1 MLGKLM
7 KQEFRATG
15 RVMLPIFGALLI
27 LALLGNISMQLLA
40 GEAGSISA
48 FRVLLVLFIVFF
60 VLGIFATAI
69 MTIVIMVSRFYR
81 NLLKDEGYLMFTLPV
96 NVHEIVWAKLLVS
109 LVWFLVAGLLIWLI
123 VMATVL
129 ISSGTNLGEVFREL
143 PSWAEIREVLRSY
156 NLTGGLIRIG
166 LQLLVI
172 AVLSCLASC
181 LHFYAAMSLGHMF
194 AKDKIILSIV
204 FFVVISFL
212 FSIVDNG
219 YILSGMMGNLDASFN
234 FEPET
239 AADGLRFG
247 SMLLW
252 HGILLQG
259 IQAAVLYLATVLSLR
274 RGLNLG

>member
-7 KQEFRATG
+7 KQDFRATG
-15 RVMLPIFGALLI
+15 RVMLPVFGALMI

-40 GEAGSISA
+40 GEAGNVA
-48 FRVLLVLFIVFF
+48 ALRVILILFIVFF

-96 NVHEIVWAKLLVS
+96 NVHEIVWAKLIVS
-109 LVWFLVAGLLIWLI
+109 LVWFLVAALLIWI
-123 VMATVL
+123 VVL
-129 ISSGTNLGEVFREL
+129 GTAIIGSGTNLGEIFREL
-143 PSWAEIREVLRSY
+143 PSWQEIREVLREY
-156 NLTGGLIRIG
+156 NLTSGLVTIG
-166 LQLLVI
+166 LQLLLMAI
-172 AVLSCLASC
+172 LACLASC

-194 AKDKIILSIV
+194 AKDKILLSIV
-204 FFVVISFL
+204 FFVAISFF

-219 YILSGMMGNLDASFN
+219 YILSGMLGNLNPSFN

-252 HGILLQG
+252 HGILLETV
-259 IQAAVLYLATVLSLR
+259 QAAVLYFATVLGLR